1 MVEVNTRLIFLLGTL
16 GLIGF
21 LMWWDRKNVERVSI
35 LFFRRTKNGID
46 MIDRIAKKAPRFW
59 KVYGW
64 LGVVAGIISMVLIT
78 GLMGSMVFEVVSTG
92 EPSGEAGVA
101 LPSTGDSVTAQPGI
115 ISIPAEAWL
124 ISIAILMVV
133 HELSHGIIARSE
145 NFEINSVGVL
155 VLGII
160 PGAFVEPKGENMLP
174 GGEEVEGESHGAWD
188 QGNWTS
194 RIKVLC
200 AGSWANYLTAGL
212 FILIA
217 GGMTGA
223 VSFSTGIMYQA
234 QEDYPA
240 GQAGMTNG
248 TLYSLGQNEVREIE
262 DIEAATEDLSP
273 GDSIVLNTSEGEF
286 NVTATSREDFEGG
299 YIGVRFTGIDQQ
311 YKNGFQ
317 SYSGFLGWIIGVFQI
332 VAFLNLGIGLFNMLP
347 AKPLDGGHVLDALVE
362 RFAGEEYRYF
372 VNAWSASLL
381 LTIMAVIVY
390 SLIAS

>member
-46 MIDRIAKKAPRFW
+46 MIERIAKKAPRFW

-101 LPSTGDSVTAQPGI
+101 LPSTGDSVSAQPGI
-115 ISIPAEAWL
+115 ISIPAESWL

-188 QGNWTS
+188 QGNWIS

-240 GQAGMTNG
+240 AQAGMTNG

-311 YKNGFQ
+311 YKNGLQ

-381 LTIMAVIVY
+381 LTIMAVILY